1 MACEYV
7 EGTWLD
13 TATFILAALLF
24 FSPIL
29 LGFRLKRKEIQRG
42 RQGYWW
48 RHFLRSF
55 LTVLAVYMVAI
66 YISVFLSSNIC
77 LAANFAVEGPRI
89 GHVAFMLSFSG
100 IGLAFHAVGFAVAG
114 SFLRDRATFTETS
127 KGVSQT

>member
-48 RHFLRSF
+48 RHFLPSF
-55 LTVLAVYMVAI
+55 STVLVIYMVAI
-66 YISVFLSSNIC
+66 YISVFLSSDIC
-77 LAANFAVEGPRI
+77 LVANLAVEGPRI
-89 GHVAFMLSFSG
+89 GHVVFMFSFIG
-100 IGLAFHAVGFAVAG
+100 IGLAFHAVGFALAG
-114 SFLRDRATFTETS
+114 SFLRDPATCTETS
-127 KGVSQT
+127 KGVTQT

>member
-13 TATFILAALLF
+13 TVTFILAALLF

-48 RHFLRSF
+48 RHFLPSF
-55 LTVLAVYMVAI
+55 STVLAVYMVAI
-66 YISVFLSSNIC
+66 YISVFLSSDIC
-77 LAANFAVEGPRI
+77 LATNLADEGPRI
-89 GHVAFMLSFSG
+89 GHVAFMLSFTC
-100 IGLAFHAVGFAVAG
+100 GLYVKFHRNWTCLSCGRICLG
-114 SFLRDRATFTETS
+114 
-127 KGVSQT
+127 GVISPRSRYVH